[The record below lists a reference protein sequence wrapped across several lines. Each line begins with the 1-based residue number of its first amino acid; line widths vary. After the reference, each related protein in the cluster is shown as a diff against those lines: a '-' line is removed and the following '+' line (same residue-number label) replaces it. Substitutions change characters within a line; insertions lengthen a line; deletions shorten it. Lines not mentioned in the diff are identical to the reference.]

1 MWRTYNSKKVAIR
14 RRPSHNRVL
23 RRLTDMTQKP
33 RLEPLPPKRANRLI
47 RAMYR
52 YAKRRFGE
60 VPEPFAVTAHHPRL
74 LVAYAVH
81 ETMLQSASRKLPANV
96 RELAVF
102 WTARTIGCS
111 WCVDFG
117 AMLQR
122 LDGLDVERLTD
133 IENYATSQHFT
144 DDERAAIAYADAMT
158 TDPHSV
164 TDDQVA
170 DLRTRFGENGVIEL
184 TYQIGV
190 ENMRARM
197 NTALGITEQGFNSGD
212 ACRVPWMTEPS
223 EASETGAQR

>member
-1 MWRTYNSKKVAIR
+1 VAYLQDEYKSR
-14 RRPSHNRVL
+14 FAHRASRFL
-23 RRLTDMTQKP
+23 RLCRLTDMKQKT
-33 RLEPLPPKRANRLI
+33 RIEPLPPQRANWLI

-52 YAKRRFGE
+52 YSKRRFGE
-60 VPEPFAVTAHHPRL
+60 VPEPVAVVAHHPRL
-74 LVAYAVH
+74 LITYAVH
-81 ETMLQSASRKLPANV
+81 ETMLQSASRRLPVSV

-117 AMLQR
+117 SMLQR
-122 LDGLDVERLTD
+122 LDGLDIERLKD
-133 IENYATSQHFT
+133 IDNYATSGHFT
-144 DDERAAIAYADAMT
+144 DDKRAAITYADAIT

-170 DLRTRFGENGVIEL
+170 DLRRRFGDAGVVEL

-197 NTALGITEQGFNSGD
+197 NSALGITEQGFNSGD
-212 ACRVPWMTEPS
+212 ACRVPWADQTSAES
-223 EASETGAQR
+223 R

>member
-1 MWRTYNSKKVAIR
+1 
-14 RRPSHNRVL
+14 
-23 RRLTDMTQKP
+23 MTQKT
-33 RLEPLPPKRANRLI
+33 RIEPLPPQRANPLI

-60 VPEPFAVTAHHPRL
+60 VPEPLAVAAHHPRL
-74 LVAYAVH
+74 LVANAVH

-96 RELAVF
+96 REVAVF
-102 WTARTIGCS
+102 WTARTVGCS

-117 AMLQR
+117 SMLQR
-122 LDGLDVERLTD
+122 LDGLDVKRLKD
-133 IENYATSQHFT
+133 IESYATSPYFT

-158 TDPHSV
+158 TDPHTV
-164 TDDQVA
+164 TDQQVA
-170 DLRTRFGENGVIEL
+170 DLRARFGENGVIEL
-184 TYQIGV
+184 TYQIGI

-223 EASETGAQR
+223 DTNETAAQR